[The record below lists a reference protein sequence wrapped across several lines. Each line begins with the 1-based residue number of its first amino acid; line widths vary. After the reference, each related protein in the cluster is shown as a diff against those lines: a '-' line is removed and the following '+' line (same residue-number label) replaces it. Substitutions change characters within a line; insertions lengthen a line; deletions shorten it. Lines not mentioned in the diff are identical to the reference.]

1 MKNTAST
8 LAATVPAA
16 RSSAIPATFV
26 LYAKRAFSPVLVLL
40 VWELVC
46 RMGWVEAQLLPA
58 PSAIIARLFEIAAG
72 SEFWQ
77 NFGITLY
84 RLVVSLFIA
93 VIVGVAL
100 GLVAQL
106 SRFSAA
112 MLDAFVRLVAPIPKI
127 ALYPALI
134 LILGFENS
142 SKITLI
148 VADAMFPVLMATWS
162 AARSVDQKL
171 IWSARA
177 AGTSRAACLWKVT
190 LPAIVPTVL
199 AGVRVSGVIACV
211 VVFLAEMIASTDGL
225 GHMLTMAARAY
236 KTVDMFVPLIWICAV
251 GLALNSL
258 IGFVQRKLDH
268 EG

>member
-1 MKNTAST
+1 
-8 LAATVPAA
+8 
-16 RSSAIPATFV
+16 
-26 LYAKRAFSPVLVLL
+26 
-40 VWELVC
+40 
-46 RMGWVEAQLLPA
+46 MGWVEAQLLPA